1 MNTEEIK
8 NSLHR
13 LQTLVGGWHED
24 EVPAVERDLALEEL
38 RRIYAELRFGSAEV
52 AEHEPAE
59 AEDDAEP
66 EVEVEF
72 IMPEEETE
80 TDAEHE
86 TESAPEIETAS
97 EAEPQSAPQSAP
109 QSKEPEQPQS
119 APATEPATEPVTE
132 QQPQSASASA
142 SEPVSDRLPEQQPVQ
157 DVAAPQNGALF
168 DDKDMLVPRHTRRS
182 VIMSLYGDNGQPQA
196 KVEQESTQQPA
207 SASQQSAGQ
216 PVQTAG
222 KVLGDVL
229 RSADKTLGD
238 TIARPRDIAE
248 SAPVT
253 SLRSAIGIADRFLL
267 IRDLFGGDERA
278 YERAIVAIDSFDN
291 LDDCM
296 VHIVENYSWRSESE
310 GARLIMDLL
319 QRKFRK

>member
-1 MNTEEIK
+1 MNREEIQK
-8 NSLHR
+8 GLSR
-13 LQTLVGGWHED
+13 LQTLVGGWHEG

-80 TDAEHE
+80 TETDAEHE
-86 TESAPEIETAS
+86 TESEPEIETAS
-97 EAEPQSAPQSAP
+97 EAEPQSVP

-119 APATEPATEPVTE
+119 APESESVTE
-132 QQPQSASASA
+132 QQPQSASA

-207 SASQQSAGQ
+207 SAPQQSATAPQQSAGQ

-253 SLRSAIGIADRFLL
+253 SLRTAIGIADRFLL

>member
-1 MNTEEIK
+1 
-8 NSLHR
+8 
-13 LQTLVGGWHED
+13 
-24 EVPAVERDLALEEL
+24 
-38 RRIYAELRFGSAEV
+38 
-52 AEHEPAE
+52 
-59 AEDDAEP
+59 
-66 EVEVEF
+66 
-72 IMPEEETE
+72 MPEEETE
-80 TDAEHE
+80 LDADAEHE
-86 TESAPEIETAS
+86 TESEPEIETES
-97 EAEPQSAPQSAP
+97 EAEPQSVP

-119 APATEPATEPVTE
+119 AP
-132 QQPQSASASA
+132 A

-157 DVAAPQNGALF
+157 DVSAPQNGALF

-196 KVEQESTQQPA
+196 KAEQEFPQQPA

>member
-13 LQTLVGGWHED
+13 LQTLVGGWHEG

-86 TESAPEIETAS
+86 TESEPEIETES
-97 EAEPQSAPQSAP
+97 EAEPQSAP

-119 APATEPATEPVTE
+119 APATEPVTE
-132 QQPQSASASA
+132 QQQQSASA

-157 DVAAPQNGALF
+157 DVSAPQNGALF

-267 IRDLFGGDERA
+267 IRYLFGGDERA

>member
-13 LQTLVGGWHED
+13 LQTLVGGWHEG

-80 TDAEHE
+80 LDADAEHE
-86 TESAPEIETAS
+86 TESEPEIETES
-97 EAEPQSAPQSAP
+97 EAEPQSVP

-119 APATEPATEPVTE
+119 AP
-132 QQPQSASASA
+132 A

-157 DVAAPQNGALF
+157 DVSAPQNGALF

-196 KVEQESTQQPA
+196 KAEQEFPQQPA

>member
-13 LQTLVGGWHED
+13 LQTLVEGWHEG

-66 EVEVEF
+66 EVEVEL

-86 TESAPEIETAS
+86 TESEPEIETES
-97 EAEPQSAPQSAP
+97 EAEPQSAP

-119 APATEPATEPVTE
+119 APATEPVTE
-132 QQPQSASASA
+132 QQQQSASA

-157 DVAAPQNGALF
+157 DVSAPQNGALF

-196 KVEQESTQQPA
+196 KVEQESPQQPA
-207 SASQQSAGQ
+207 SASQQPAGQ
-216 PVQTAG
+216 PVQTVG

-229 RSADKTLGD
+229 RTADKTLGD

-267 IRDLFGGDERA
+267 ISDLFGGDERA

>member
-1 MNTEEIK
+1 MNREEIQK
-8 NSLHR
+8 GLSR
-13 LQTLVGGWHED
+13 LQTLVGGWHEG

-72 IMPEEETE
+72 IMPEEETK
-80 TDAEHE
+80 TDADAEHE
-86 TESAPEIETAS
+86 TESEPEIETES
-97 EAEPQSAPQSAP
+97 EAEPQSVP
-109 QSKEPEQPQS
+109 QSKESEQPQP
-119 APATEPATEPVTE
+119 APASEPVTE
-132 QQPQSASASA
+132 QQPQSAPE
-142 SEPVSDRLPEQQPVQ
+142 SESVTEQQPAQ

-196 KVEQESTQQPA
+196 KVERETPQQPA
-207 SASQQSAGQ
+207 AASQQPAGQ
-216 PVQTAG
+216 PAQTAG

-229 RSADKTLGD
+229 RTADKTLGD

-319 QRKFRK
+319 QRKFAK